1 MSWHHHDNSERIG
14 GQVNR
19 EDLGENQLDQS
30 TQLDQSSQL
39 DQSRVD
45 QPEQVQFKIYLF
57 ISIHVYSGY
66 CF

>member
-19 EDLGENQLDQS
+19 EDLGEVEN
-30 TQLDQSSQL
+30 QLDQSSQL